1 MDRYTINIS
10 DLAKQ
15 DIRDIST
22 YISDQLI
29 EPDIADN
36 TIETILDAI
45 SSLDFMPA
53 RTPLVRDQRLARVG
67 IRGMQVKDY
76 TVFYRVNDAIRA
88 VDVVR
93 VLYSRRDWQGIL

>member
-22 YISDQLI
+22 DISDQLI

-53 RTPLVRDQRLARVG
+53 R
-67 IRGMQVKDY
+67 
-76 TVFYRVNDAIRA
+76 
-88 VDVVR
+88 
-93 VLYSRRDWQGIL
+93 